1 MIRPTNIWG
10 RLYDAAM
17 ITVPTDMIVVP
28 IRMVFLRPNLSP
40 TVKAMTAPKKQPT
53 A

>member
-1 MIRPTNIWG
+1 MRPTNIWA
-10 RLYDAAM
+10 RPYDAAM
-17 ITVPTDMIVVP
+17 STVPTAMMVVP
-28 IRMVFLRPNLSP
+28 IMIVFLRPNLSP